1 MDGDVKVKDHFHVTG
16 KHRRFARRNCN
27 IKVKLNHNI
36 PALFHNL
43 KSYDSHFN
51 MQELS
56 RFNFIIYF
64 ISNGLEK

>member
-51 MQELS
+51 M
-56 RFNFIIYF
+56 
-64 ISNGLEK
+64 